1 MNNFKLGREYINDN
15 SIRRYNINVGEINP
29 NEINDT
35 INRIRDMFRDRRRT
49 EIRHEWYRRMINPNE
64 NNPNE
69 NDTI

>member
-1 MNNFKLGREYINDN
+1 MNNFKLGRGYTN
-15 SIRRYNINVGEINP
+15 SIRRTYTVNVGEINP

-64 NNPNE
+64 NN
-69 NDTI
+69 TI

>member
-1 MNNFKLGREYINDN
+1 MNNFKLGRGYTN
-15 SIRRYNINVGEINP
+15 SIRRTYTINVGEINP

-64 NNPNE
+64 N
-69 NDTI
+69 DTI